1 MEKLRVRGQ
10 GGGRRLKIKR
20 EPAVEGVT
28 IRERMRKEI
37 KGPVTSSYFLVL
49 TEITESSSKG

>member
-1 MEKLRVRGQ
+1 MEKLRGRGQ
-10 GGGRRLKIKR
+10 GGGGRLKIKR
-20 EPAVEGVT
+20 EPAVEGAT

-37 KGPVTSSYFLVL
+37 EGPGTPYFLVL